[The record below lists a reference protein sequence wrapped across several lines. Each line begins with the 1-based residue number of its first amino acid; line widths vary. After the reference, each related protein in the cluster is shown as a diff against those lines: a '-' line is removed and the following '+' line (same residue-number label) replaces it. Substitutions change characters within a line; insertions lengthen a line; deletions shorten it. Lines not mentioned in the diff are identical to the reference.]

1 MALRV
6 GSRVCWNTSQG
17 PTTGKVVE
25 RRTED
30 FTFDGQQFRA
40 SRQSPKLVVESDKT
54 GHRAAHDPEALTHLR
69 GRQTSGSGGGKR

>member
-6 GSRVCWNTSQG
+6 GSHVSWNTSQG

-25 RRTED
+25 RRTDD

-40 SRQSPKLVVESDKT
+40 SGQSPKLIVESEKS
-54 GHRAAHDPEALTHLR
+54 GQRAAHDPGALTHLQR
-69 GRQTSGSGGGKR
+69 RPGTGRRQAKR